1 MYGRFTILAI
11 VLMLVAVVTVEANDQ
26 FFLRLSPGGT
36 LPLGQSTEYFS
47 FGAGTG
53 LSASYSFG
61 ASRIFGLQA
70 GFDYLYLPLVTSNGI
85 SIITAG
91 VGPLITFSLT
101 DRLSIDL
108 FGDVGYY
115 YWFPTGW
122 EPTGDNGGG
131 LKAGGGATVSFRL
144 SDSLSLGAGAGWDY
158 YAGLYNGLRISL
170 GTIINLSSRRRPGID
185 GIYPQLLKQKG
196 KGIAL
201 RDIVLD
207 PVFPVL
213 YKFYDNSPLGTALLY
228 NKESTSIEDIVLTFF
243 VERYMDNPMDI
254 QVPDRLGPDEEM
266 EIDLFGLFTEDV
278 LEITEGTKAS
288 AKLTLSF
295 TMEEQAYYVEYTP
308 ILELHNRNALTWDDD
323 RKVCAFVTSK
333 DPVILEF
340 SKNITSWMQ
349 EKENLSVD
357 INLQKGMALFEA
369 VKAYGIR
376 YEIDPTTPFA
386 EYSKDVLAIDFL
398 QFPRQTLNYTNGD
411 CDDLSVLFTAL
422 LEAAGVET
430 AFITVPGHIFMAFG
444 LKIDSDEARKTFYQP
459 DNLIF
464 RDNKAWIPIEITMFQ
479 ESFQDAWQTGARE
492 WREFN
497 NRGQAV
503 FFETGESWNTYQA
516 VGFREGAS
524 RVDLPGRELVVSNF
538 SESLRIHIDREISF
552 QVERIKEKIRQYGNE
567 LRYRNRLAV
576 LYARYG
582 ILDQAERYFKEVVS
596 EEEYLPALVNL
607 GNISFL
613 RNDYKTALEYY
624 ERAYR
629 VDYRNKTVLLC
640 IARTNHELENYSIAR
655 RQYNELKLIDP
666 DLAQRFA
673 YLGARSEEAA
683 RAADVSGVRRI
694 VVWEEEE

>member
-1 MYGRFTILAI
+1 MYGRFTILAIVLIAI

-185 GIYPQLLKQKG
+185 GTYPQLLKQKG

-323 RKVCAFVTSK
+323 RKV
-333 DPVILEF
+333 
-340 SKNITSWMQ
+340 
-349 EKENLSVD
+349 NLSVD

-386 EYSKDVLAIDFL
+386 EYSKDMLAIDFL

-444 LKIDSDEARKTFYQP
+444 LKIDSNEARKTFYQP

-538 SESLRIHIDREISF
+538 SESLRMHIDREISL
-552 QVERIKEKIRQYGNE
+552 QVARIKEKIQQYGNE

-596 EEEYLPALVNL
+596 EE
-607 GNISFL
+607 
-613 RNDYKTALEYY
+613 EYY